1 MTTLR
6 VETTGML
13 AKTWVDHA
21 GRPHSEQ
28 LKVEE
33 TFHRLDRD
41 NMELTLKFTDPVMY
55 TEPWLAYNEAAAAL
69 AAGRL
74 RQFRSCS
81 ARRAEFAEYNNQVAT
96 PVLRD
101 ESKK

>member
-1 MTTLR
+1 MYE
-6 VETTGML
+6 VVL
-13 AKTWVDHA
+13 ACCTWLDHA

-33 TFHRLDRD
+33 TFHRISADAIEFS
-41 NMELTLKFTDPVMY
+41 MKFTDPVMY
-55 TEPWLAYNEAAAAL
+55 TEPVQATNKLILHKLPDDFDIPEL
-69 AAGRL
+69 L
-74 RQFRSCS
+74 CS
-81 ARRAEFAEYNNQVAT
+81 PSEFADYNNQVAS